1 MQQRSQESSD
11 LLEHVRG
18 SKEQWKNFKESVIW
32 QDIVQYLM
40 RRRMQLLEDLELSE
54 SGLEEIR
61 FLQGSIDEV
70 KNLINL
76 TDVVISDLTYKE
88 KLAEKQN
95 EEDEDE

>member
-1 MQQRSQESSD
+1 
-11 LLEHVRG
+11 
-18 SKEQWKNFKESVIW
+18 
-32 QDIVQYLM
+32 
-40 RRRMQLLEDLELSE
+40 MQLLEDLELSE

>member
-1 MQQRSQESSD
+1 MQQKNQESSD

-18 SKEQWKNFKESVIW
+18 SKEQWKSFKESIIW

-76 TDVVISDLTYKE
+76 TDVVISDLAYKE

>member
-1 MQQRSQESSD
+1 VQQKNQESSD

-18 SKEQWKNFKESVIW
+18 SKEQWKSFKESIIW

-76 TDVVISDLTYKE
+76 TDVVISDLAYKE

>member
-1 MQQRSQESSD
+1 MQQKNQESSD

-18 SKEQWKNFKESVIW
+18 SKEQWKSFKESIIW

-76 TDVVISDLTYKE
+76 TDVIISDLAYKE

>member
-1 MQQRSQESSD
+1 MQQKNQESSD
-11 LLEHVRG
+11 LLEHIRG
-18 SKEQWKNFKESVIW
+18 SKEQWKSFKESIIW

-70 KNLINL
+70 KNLLNL
-76 TDVVISDLTYKE
+76 TDVVISDLAYKE